1 MIEASVRAGLPGR
14 QATDMT
20 TIQDFFAS
28 GDGNTNEVHIGNH
41 GYDGVCSWTR
51 GRKER
56 NSERL
61 RGRGKE
67 LVGGM
72 EVFAELQAGLKI
84 VDCTVVGFYISS
96 GVEALTELEVI
107 FCGRNGQVGLHV
119 SNDVGAG

>member
-1 MIEASVRAGLPGR
+1 
-14 QATDMT
+14 MT

-84 VDCTVVGFYISS
+84 VDCTVVGFYIMHATRKFRVSS
-96 GVEALTELEVI
+96 SRYSNPIVPIVWLLASLTEKRRKSTIHFLS
-107 FCGRNGQVGLHV
+107 G
-119 SNDVGAG
+119 